1 MYSKIDLRAALFTFL
16 ITLFFPSL
24 LMAMDVDLAWEPSSD
39 PSVVGYRI
47 FVREDIED
55 YNYSFPE
62 WEGAETK
69 GTIIGLDQYESYFF
83 VVRAFDH
90 NGNESDDSNEV
101 YLPANY
107 DDNPVDP
114 GTEGGG
120 TGGGVIDGGASVG
133 AAAAGDGSGGGGG
146 GCFISSFFGRHRF

>member
-1 MYSKIDLRAALFTFL
+1 MYSKIDLKRAALFTFF

-24 LMAMDVDLAWEPSSD
+24 LMAMDVDLAWEPSND
-39 PSVVGYRI
+39 PNVVGYRLY
-47 FVREDIED
+47 VREDIED

-62 WEGAETK
+62 WEGAETR

-90 NGNESDDSNEV
+90 QGNESDNSNEV

-107 DDNPVDP
+107 DDNQLDP
-114 GTEGGG
+114 G
-120 TGGGVIDGGASVG
+120 TGGGGGIGGGAIGGGDG
-133 AAAAGDGSGGGGG
+133 AAGGGGGGG
-146 GCFISSFFGRHRF
+146 GCFISDFFGRHRL

>member
-1 MYSKIDLRAALFTFL
+1 MWSDIESLCVKTSKITITAFRNGRARKPTA
-16 ITLFFPSL
+16 PSQ
-24 LMAMDVDLAWEPSSD
+24 
-39 PSVVGYRI
+39 
-47 FVREDIED
+47 
-55 YNYSFPE
+55 
-62 WEGAETK
+62 
-69 GTIIGLDQYESYFF
+69 GLDQYESYFF

-133 AAAAGDGSGGGGG
+133 AAAGDGSGGGGG

>member
-1 MYSKIDLRAALFTFL
+1 MYSKIDLKKAALYTFF

-39 PSVVGYRI
+39 PNVVGYRLY
-47 FVREDIED
+47 VREDIED

-62 WEGAETK
+62 WEGAQTR
-69 GTIIGLDQYESYFF
+69 GTIKGLDPYESYFF

-90 NGNESDDSNEV
+90 QGNESSDSNEV

-107 DDNPVDP
+107 DHPLDP
-114 GTEGGG
+114 GSGGSGIGGEGAIGG
-120 TGGGVIDGGASVG
+120 DGGSG
-133 AAAAGDGSGGGGG
+133 GGGGGG
-146 GCFISSFFGRHRF
+146 GCFISNFFGRHRL